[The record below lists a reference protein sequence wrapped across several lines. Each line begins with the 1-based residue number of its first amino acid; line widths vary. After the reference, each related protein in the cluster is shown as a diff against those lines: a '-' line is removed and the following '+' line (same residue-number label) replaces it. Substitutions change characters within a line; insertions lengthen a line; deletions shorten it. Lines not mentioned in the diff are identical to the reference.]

1 MALLSAR
8 PSLST
13 NLEMSLNSAA
23 LFFLFF
29 PNTSAEDNLPLLP
42 VIGLKVGTLQKKFS

>member
-8 PSLST
+8 PSLSA
-13 NLEMSLNSAA
+13 NLESGLHSAA
-23 LFFLFF
+23 VVF

-42 VIGLKVGTLQKKFS
+42 VIGLKVGTLTLKKMYS